1 MNVQKNQEAAAL
13 LKGPSSI
20 DLIFTGLE
28 ESMIVAVNATKAT
41 AKTKNISLR
50 MAAYV
55 NAINK
60 VHNHYAIA
68 GIN

>member
-1 MNVQKNQEAAAL
+1 
-13 LKGPSSI
+13 
-20 DLIFTGLE
+20 
-28 ESMIVAVNATKAT
+28 MIVAVNATKKT
-41 AKTKNISLR
+41 AKERNISLR

-55 NAINK
+55 NALMK